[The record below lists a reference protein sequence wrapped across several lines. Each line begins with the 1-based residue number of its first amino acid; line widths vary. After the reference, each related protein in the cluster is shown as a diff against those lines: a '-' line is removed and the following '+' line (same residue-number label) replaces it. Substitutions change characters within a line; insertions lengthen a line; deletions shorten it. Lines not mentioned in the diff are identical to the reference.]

1 VVKAVADT
9 GAFGTDIFSSFVK
22 STVSVGGADATAEA
36 IGSHAKDYNVYVYS
50 PAAALGANTYNVTL
64 ANG

>member
-1 VVKAVADT
+1 MVKAVADT

>member
-1 VVKAVADT
+1 M
-9 GAFGTDIFSSFVK
+9 
-22 STVSVGGADATAEA
+22 GGADATAEA
-36 IGSHAKDYNVYVYS
+36 IGNYAKDYNVYVYS